1 MAKQTINIGTRA
13 NDGSGD
19 TIRVSFGKTNNNFT
33 ELYSTA
39 AAHTPAIA
47 ALTISMQAAFDK
59 ANAAYV
65 LAQTAF
71 QLANTANNRIV

>member
-1 MAKQTINIGTRA
+1 MAKQTINIGTKA

-19 TIRVSFGKTNNNFT
+19 TIRVAFGKTNNNFT
-33 ELYSTA
+33 ELYSTVGG
-39 AAHTPAIA
+39 HTPSIA

-71 QLANTANNRIV
+71 ELANTANNRIV